1 MAAQINTPLTGD
13 IWHLCIDDLLAPLPE
28 QTRLGG
34 PGPFVINL
42 SASTAPIGVPKHIA
56 GCQHAHVYQ
65 LQRTEDHR
73 VRYRLRLGPFADEDE
88 ADAILKMVRDIY
100 PSALTATADA
110 DDLRS
115 IASIEAKASAQQ
127 SPRVKAEAA
136 KPAAIKP
143 PATTPPVIKPVKADK
158 KAALFH
164 APQAPHAAAPART
177 RVAAEPPVAARTA
190 APLSPAL
197 EMAQVIHELLN
208 APAPARAVPVLPA
221 TMPAPPKVVEVAE
234 VVAAEPPVA
243 AQPPADLSPALEIAR
258 VIRELASAPV
268 PATAPVIPVLSSP
281 AVRSTAAAVPPQPI
295 ATPPARVVAAEPPVS
310 AEPPALLST
319 ALEIAQVIRELG
331 SAPVSASPPVIP
343 VLSADA
349 AVSRQPVAA
358 PTSQIVVAKPAASP
372 APTITAAAAP
382 PRVIAEPAPQLVAAP
397 QAEIVAAKPLATSA
411 PVAAKPTP
419 VAAKPALVAV
429 QAVPEAVKAVPVAA
443 KPVQEAAKAVAVVA
457 KPMPEAA
464 KAVATV
470 KPAPARAIEPLP
482 RTPAMAMVMTPPRVE
497 PKLWQERTRPPAAP
511 PVEQVSMVEL
521 DLETTQ
527 TVRALTP
534 MELEDD
540 VSARWFVIQL
550 SLSEEAFDSET
561 VPDLD
566 IFSVYRLYCV
576 AGIDQGR
583 VVHALRL
590 GFFGEEIAADAVA
603 SYLAEYYDKPTVKRV
618 SAAERHRFAD
628 QRFEPR
634 KDIGATGKHAV
645 IEITDERYV
654 RERRSTGLAAV
665 PESTNRSFSQ
675 PAHSPRSR

>member
-158 KAALFH
+158 KAALSH
-164 APQAPHAAAPART
+164 APHAPHAAAPART
-177 RVAAEPPVAARTA
+177 RIAAEPPVAARTA

-243 AQPPADLSPALEIAR
+243 AQRPADLSPALEIAR

-382 PRVIAEPAPQLVAAP
+382 PV
-397 QAEIVAAKPLATSA
+397 
-411 PVAAKPTP
+411 P
-419 VAAKPALVAV
+419 VAAKPAPAAV

-443 KPVQEAAKAVAVVA
+443 KPVPVAAKPVPAAATAVPVAA
-457 KPMPEAA
+457 KPVPEAV
-464 KAVATV
+464 KAVPVAAKPV
-470 KPAPARAIEPLP
+470 AEAVKAVPVAAKPAA
-482 RTPAMAMVMTPPRVE
+482 
-497 PKLWQERTRPPAAP
+497 
-511 PVEQVSMVEL
+511 
-521 DLETTQ
+521 
-527 TVRALTP
+527 
-534 MELEDD
+534 
-540 VSARWFVIQL
+540 
-550 SLSEEAFDSET
+550 EA
-561 VPDLD
+561 V
-566 IFSVYRLYCV
+566 
-576 AGIDQGR
+576 
-583 VVHALRL
+583 
-590 GFFGEEIAADAVA
+590 
-603 SYLAEYYDKPTVKRV
+603 
-618 SAAERHRFAD
+618 
-628 QRFEPR
+628 
-634 KDIGATGKHAV
+634 
-645 IEITDERYV
+645 
-654 RERRSTGLAAV
+654 
-665 PESTNRSFSQ
+665 
-675 PAHSPRSR
+675 